1 MESCGGAAR
10 TFFDLAEK
18 KRKRKETFL
27 SSFSQLVTIGRK
39 MHIACK
45 CLNISIRSR
54 AAELQPIDVENVEL
68 TDLERADDFFLVNLA
83 SVPEL
88 ETITKEQPGL
98 VEIRNVGSWII
109 HRCYNCSMYTHAV
122 HREYGAALVLINSD
136 IILSPEEINK
146 LKSNTD
152 YSPIFRIIID
162 HGLED
167 LEDYLQQP
175 NKFSVSQ
182 LPNTVQVALGGLQ
195 RQLEEAVQRQTAVI
209 EDKVRA
215 FTAEQY
221 QLLEQFREK
230 AHNEHR
236 LLSKLVCRGEETNRV
251 TNNIETP
258 PTTPDSFKNT
268 LITSSANTVDP
279 KSNVTLDDIK
289 VFIGSNVKNEAVIKN
304 SPNST
309 NDESTKK
316 KKPLYICTKRSAS
329 FDTEALF
336 TLDGV
341 EDNIDAANQIQSSE
355 EESDTDDSGQDEG
368 IHMPKGQRDGH
379 STLAKSLPVTVP
391 IFPSIVRAVQ
401 DQDDGQLPGDPLD
414 PHNIRASIKALAK
427 SVHGDTIF
435 GDLPRPR
442 FSTKI

>member
-1 MESCGGAAR
+1 
-10 TFFDLAEK
+10 
-18 KRKRKETFL
+18 
-27 SSFSQLVTIGRK
+27 
-39 MHIACK
+39 MHITCK
-45 CLNISIRSR
+45 CLNVSIRSKSS
-54 AAELQPIDVENVEL
+54 ELQPVDIEKFEL
-68 TDLERADDFFLVNLA
+68 TELERADDFFREILA
-83 SVPEL
+83 SVPGL

-98 VEIRNVGSWII
+98 VEIKNVGSWII

-122 HREYGAALVLINSD
+122 HREYGAALVLINSN
-136 IILSPEEINK
+136 IVLLSEEINK
-146 LKSNTD
+146 LKSNPD
-152 YSPIFRIIID
+152 YSPVFRIVID
-162 HGLED
+162 HSVED
-167 LEDYLQQP
+167 LDDYLQQP

-182 LPNTVQVALGGLQ
+182 LPNAVQVALGGLQ

-209 EDKVRA
+209 EDKIRA

-221 QLLEQFREK
+221 QLLEQFRER

-236 LLSKLVCRGEETNRV
+236 LLSKLVCKGEETNRV

-268 LITSSANTVDP
+268 LTTSATNMVDGP
-279 KSNVTLDDIK
+279 KSTVALDDTK
-289 VFIGSNVKNEAVIKN
+289 VFTGSNVKHEAAPRHSSN
-304 SPNST
+304 SAN
-309 NDESTKK
+309 NESTKK
-316 KKPLYICTKRSAS
+316 KKPLYICTKRSVS
-329 FDTEALF
+329 FDTETMF

-341 EDNIDAANQIQSSE
+341 EDTDAPNQIQSSE

-391 IFPSIVRAVQ
+391 AFPSMIRRRVQ
-401 DQDDGQLPGDPLD
+401 DQDDDQLPGDPLD
-414 PHNIRASIKALAK
+414 PNNIRASIKALAK

-442 FSTKI
+442 FSTQI

>member
-1 MESCGGAAR
+1 
-10 TFFDLAEK
+10 
-18 KRKRKETFL
+18 
-27 SSFSQLVTIGRK
+27 
-39 MHIACK
+39 MHITCK
-45 CLNISIRSR
+45 CLNVSIRSKGS
-54 AAELQPIDVENVEL
+54 ELQPIDVDKFEL
-68 TDLERADDFFLVNLA
+68 TELEYADDFFREVLA
-83 SVPEL
+83 SVPGL

-98 VEIRNVGSWII
+98 VDIKNVGSWII

-122 HREYGAALVLINSD
+122 HREYGAALVLINSN
-136 IILSPEEINK
+136 IVLSSEEINK
-146 LKSNTD
+146 LKSNPD
-152 YSPIFRIIID
+152 YSQVFRIIVD
-162 HGLED
+162 HSVED
-167 LEDYLQQP
+167 LDDYLQQP

-209 EDKVRA
+209 EDKIRA

-221 QLLEQFREK
+221 QLLEQFRER

-236 LLSKLVCRGEETNRV
+236 LLSKLVCKGEETSRV

-268 LITSSANTVDP
+268 LTTSAANMVDGP
-279 KSNVTLDDIK
+279 KSTVALDDTK
-289 VFIGSNVKNEAVIKN
+289 VLAGSNVKHETAPRHFSN
-304 SPNST
+304 SAN
-309 NDESTKK
+309 NESTKK
-316 KKPLYICTKRSAS
+316 KKPLYICTKRSVS
-329 FDTEALF
+329 FDTETMF

-341 EDNIDAANQIQSSE
+341 EDTDAPNQIQSSE

-368 IHMPKGQRDGH
+368 IHMPKSQRDGH

-391 IFPSIVRAVQ
+391 AFPSMIRRRVQ
-401 DQDDGQLPGDPLD
+401 DQDDDQLPGDPFD
-414 PHNIRASIKALAK
+414 PNNIRASIKALAK

-442 FSTKI
+442 FSTQI

>member
-1 MESCGGAAR
+1 MQR
-10 TFFDLAEK
+10 
-18 KRKRKETFL
+18 
-27 SSFSQLVTIGRK
+27 I
-39 MHIACK
+39 
-45 CLNISIRSR
+45 
-54 AAELQPIDVENVEL
+54 NVDNFEL
-68 TDLERADDFFLVNLA
+68 TDLERADAFFREDLA

-122 HREYGAALVLINSD
+122 HKEFGAALVLINSN
-136 IILSPEEINK
+136 IISSPDEINK
-146 LKSNTD
+146 LKSNPD
-152 YSPIFRIIID
+152 YSPVFRIVINYS
-162 HGLED
+162 LED
-167 LEDYLQQP
+167 LDDYLQQP

-195 RQLEEAVQRQTAVI
+195 RQLEEAIQRQTAAI
-209 EDKVRA
+209 EDKIRS

-221 QLLEQFREK
+221 QLLEQFRER

-268 LITSSANTVDP
+268 LTTSAANIIDSKSTVE
-279 KSNVTLDDIK
+279 SNDVK
-289 VFIGSNVKNEAVIKN
+289 VSTGLNVKHETVTRASSKGF
-304 SPNST
+304 T

-316 KKPLYICTKRSAS
+316 KNSLCISKESAS
-329 FDTEALF
+329 FDTETLF
-336 TLDGV
+336 PFEGV
-341 EDNIDAANQIQSSE
+341 EDTDSVQQTLLLSSE
-355 EESDTDDSGQDEG
+355 DGSDTDDSGQNEG
-368 IHMPKGQRDGH
+368 IHMPRSQRDGH

-391 IFPSIVRAVQ
+391 AFPAIVRRRIE
-401 DQDDGQLPGDPLD
+401 DQDDDQLPSDPLD
-414 PHNIRASIKALAK
+414 PHNIQASIKALTR
-427 SVHGDTIF
+427 SVHGDAVF

-442 FSTKI
+442 FSTQI